1 MGLVSPKVHVGMSRH
16 SAGYSVNFGLCMY
29 PAEIDISSATIYT
42 YLLPRHH
49 LLDSKQLKYGRDEA
63 NNNVILTI
71 NAICQ
76 IDDDKPALCQTRAIY
91 ACLGLPLRQH

>member
-16 SAGYSVNFGLCMY
+16 SAEYSVNFGLRMY
-29 PAEIDISSATIYT
+29 MYSAEIDISSATIYR

-49 LLDSKQLKYGRDEA
+49 LLDMMQLKHGRDEV

-71 NAICQ
+71 NAVC
-76 IDDDKPALCQTRAIY
+76 
-91 ACLGLPLRQH
+91 

>member
-16 SAGYSVNFGLCMY
+16 SAEYSVSFGLRMY
-29 PAEIDISSATIYT
+29 SAESDISSVTIYT

-49 LLDSKQLKYGRDEA
+49 LLDIRQLNHGRDEV

-71 NAICQ
+71 NAVC
-76 IDDDKPALCQTRAIY
+76 
-91 ACLGLPLRQH
+91 